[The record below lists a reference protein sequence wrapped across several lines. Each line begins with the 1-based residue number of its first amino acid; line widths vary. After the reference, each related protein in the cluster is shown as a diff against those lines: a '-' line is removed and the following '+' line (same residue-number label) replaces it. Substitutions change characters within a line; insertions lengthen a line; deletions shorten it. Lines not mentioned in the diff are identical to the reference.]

1 MRALCVALL
10 MGLSL
15 SHAESEK
22 MMKIGSPLP
31 PLTAKDQDGKEV
43 DLATYGKDGYLL
55 VFLPQS
61 KYSRLYRSGLQ
72 FA

>member
-1 MRALCVALL
+1 MRALCVAVL

-15 SHAESEK
+15 THAETEK

-31 PLTAKDQDGKEV
+31 PLTSKDQDGKEV
-43 DLATYGKDGYLL
+43 DLATYGKRATSNL
-55 VFLPQS
+55 FLPQS
-61 KYSRLYRSGLQ
+61 KYSRLHRAGLQ